1 MYRLVTMHNVIDGR
15 TDRQQYHANSPSYYI
30 G

>member
-1 MYRLVTMHNVIDGR
+1 MYRLVTMYRGTDRR
-15 TDRQQYHANSPSYYI
+15 TDRQQYDANSRSYCI